1 MSSEVSGEVYS
12 SISRFFYIVFVILEF
27 NLFAEQFSRSQ
38 ESKEKFTSV
47 SRRFILVT
55 KAK

>member
-47 SRRFILVT
+47 
-55 KAK
+55 